1 MWESTRLCQAKV
13 RSIGAVHHAM
23 EAHPAR
29 LAKASAPLDRRHFV
43 AGTVAACAAGLL
55 PRPAHANVPV
65 AYDWNAA
72 PPTDPKSDF
81 INWMTRNR
89 GEDSTFVGQR
99 WDRFKQ
105 LLASRDIWDKRDIRA
120 FLLTPR
126 EEFVTRQ
133 NLGRAY
139 EWHYLNIG
147 YGVTITGP
155 HTVAR
160 MTNSMDVKFGDKV
173 LEIGTGSGYQSAY
186 LSNLTD
192 KVWSIEIIKPLAE
205 RTRRIYDTLIERGY
219 SEYKAI
225 TTKNADGYYGWEQ
238 EGPFDKIIVTCAIDH
253 IPPPLLQQLK
263 PNGIMVIPVGPPG
276 VQHVLK
282 VAKQQ
287 AADGAINVARSDIYQ
302 GGRVSFVPFT
312 KLDGDLIKGT
322 HSGR

>member
-1 MWESTRLCQAKV
+1 
-13 RSIGAVHHAM
+13 
-23 EAHPAR
+23 
-29 LAKASAPLDRRHFV
+29 
-43 AGTVAACAAGLL
+43 
-55 PRPAHANVPV
+55 
-65 AYDWNAA
+65 
-72 PPTDPKSDF
+72 
-81 INWMTRNR
+81 MTRNR
-89 GEDSTFVGQR
+89 GEDPTFLGQR

-105 LLASRDIWDKRDIRA
+105 LLASRDIWDKRDVRA
-120 FLLTPR
+120 YLLTPR
-126 EEFVTRQ
+126 EEFVTKQ

-238 EGPFDKIIVTCAIDH
+238 EGPFDRIIVTCAIDH

-287 AADGAINVARSDIYQ
+287 ATDGAINIARSDIYQ

-312 KLDGDLIKGT
+312 KLDGDLIKGV

>member
-1 MWESTRLCQAKV
+1 M
-13 RSIGAVHHAM
+13 GAHSV
-23 EAHPAR
+23 R
-29 LAKASAPLDRRHFV
+29 LAEASAPLDRRHFI
-43 AGTVAACAAGLL
+43 AGILAACTAGSLAK
-55 PRPAHANVPV
+55 PAHANVPV

-81 INWMTRNR
+81 INWMTKNR
-89 GEDSTFVGQR
+89 GEDPAFLGQR

-105 LLASRDIWDKRDIRA
+105 LLASRDIWDKRDVRA
-120 FLLTPR
+120 YLLTPR
-126 EEFVTRQ
+126 EEFVTKQ

-253 IPPPLLQQLK
+253 IPPPLLQQAERHH
-263 PNGIMVIPVGPPG
+263 GDPG
-276 VQHVLK
+276 RP
-282 VAKQQ
+282 
-287 AADGAINVARSDIYQ
+287 ARRSARAQ
-302 GGRVSFVPFT
+302 GG
-312 KLDGDLIKGT
+312 
-322 HSGR
+322 

>member
-23 EAHPAR
+23 KAHPAR
-29 LAKASAPLDRRHFV
+29 LAKASAPLDRRHFM

-282 VAKQQ
+282 VSKQQ
-287 AADGAINVARSDIYQ
+287 RADGAINIARSDIYQ

-312 KLDGDLIKGT
+312 KLDGDAIRGT